1 MKLNRA
7 DLRKIMY
14 DFNSI
19 SNRLLQA
26 DYQDYTGVVGKFIA
40 YIKATPIIYDYVL
53 DCGSYDDDMEETF
66 KDIRESYGRKIFALG
81 DTTEEEVCIVFAI
94 LNHAVERNVDIS
106 FSIAAGY
113 TSSNKY
119 QDRIKSFNDRVVM
132 VLIRHIES
140 YLTKVG
146 IDMGLDE
153 KITYSITIS
162 GGQVNIA
169 NDNATIN
176 ATNNAG
182 MDADKI
188 IELINAVKASASD
201 ITGPDA
207 ETLADSLEVIEE
219 EVKAEKPKKSFIK
232 TAIAALKSIQGTA
245 ALATAITDLVEFL
258 QTLF

>member
-1 MKLNRA
+1 
-7 DLRKIMY
+7 
-14 DFNSI
+14 
-19 SNRLLQA
+19 
-26 DYQDYTGVVGKFIA
+26 
-40 YIKATPIIYDYVL
+40 
-53 DCGSYDDDMEETF
+53 
-66 KDIRESYGRKIFALG
+66 
-81 DTTEEEVCIVFAI
+81 
-94 LNHAVERNVDIS
+94 
-106 FSIAAGY
+106 
-113 TSSNKY
+113 
-119 QDRIKSFNDRVVM
+119 
-132 VLIRHIES
+132 
-140 YLTKVG
+140 
-146 IDMGLDE
+146 MGLDE

-182 MDADKI
+182 IDATKI

-207 ETLADSLEVIEE
+207 ETLAESIEVIEE

-245 ALATAITDLVEFL
+245 ALAAAITELVEFL